1 MRIRSL
7 RHGVVGLL
15 LLAFSAVFSHEL
27 FHRHAETSSEPCA
40 ICVQWAQ
47 QTAVEAQAAILPQA
61 PVGFEVAAAVEPLC
75 PAQLFDVL
83 PRLRGPPA
91 PLLNA

>member
-7 RHGVVGLL
+7 RHGVIGLL
-15 LLAFSAVFSHEL
+15 LLAFTALFSHEL
-27 FHRHAETSSEPCA
+27 FRRHAETSSEPCA

-47 QTAVEAQAAILPQA
+47 QTAVEAKTAVLPLA
-61 PVGFEVAAAVEPLC
+61 PVGFETVVASEVLC
-75 PAQLFDVL
+75 HVQLFDVL

-91 PLLNA
+91 PLLNV